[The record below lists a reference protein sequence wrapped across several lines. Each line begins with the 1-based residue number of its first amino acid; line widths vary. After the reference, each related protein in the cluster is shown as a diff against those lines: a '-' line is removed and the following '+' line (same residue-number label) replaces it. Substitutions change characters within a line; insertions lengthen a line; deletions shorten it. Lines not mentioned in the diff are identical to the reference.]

1 MTYIQSLSVDIQ
13 EMLQSGKTSQS
24 LANITELSNRNLN
37 AAKIVVAVIPLLMI
51 YPFLQKYLITGIV
64 VGSVKE

>member
-1 MTYIQSLSVDIQ
+1 QSLSVDIQ